1 MGADAG
7 GECIRILYNNSMWT
21 STVPENINENE
32 FDDIDCVIEEPY
44 DDYDYEYNAK
54 ENRAIAYLV
63 KKEPK

>member
-1 MGADAG
+1 
-7 GECIRILYNNSMWT
+7 MWT

-54 ENRAIAYLV
+54 ENQAIAYLV